1 MGNSYDVLTTDPG
14 DSLATLAE
22 CEQRF
27 AGVLAD
33 IVGTD
38 HVSVDSHF
46 FDDLGAD
53 SMLMAR
59 FCARIRKQ
67 ADLPSVSMPDVYK
80 NPTIRKLAA
89 ALTNDALTADPRD
102 NTATLAKCEQSFAG
116 VLADIVGTDHVSVD
130 SHFFDDLGADS
141 MLMARFCARIRKQPD
156 LPSVSM
162 PDVYKNPTIR
172 KLAAALTNDALTAD

>member
-1 MGNSYDVLTTDPG
+1 MDLVHVVQRAASTALIWQGTQLMGNSYDVLTTDPG

-59 FCARIRKQ
+59 FCARVRKQ
-67 ADLPSVSMPDVYK
+67 ADLPSVSMP
-80 NPTIRKLAA
+80 
-89 ALTNDALTADPRD
+89 
-102 NTATLAKCEQSFAG
+102 
-116 VLADIVGTDHVSVD
+116 
-130 SHFFDDLGADS
+130 
-141 MLMARFCARIRKQPD
+141 
-156 LPSVSM
+156 
-162 PDVYKNPTIR
+162 
-172 KLAAALTNDALTAD
+172 